1 MKQIA
6 QNYKSGGELRLIDVP
21 ARRAVAPAEVL
32 VRTAFSAV
40 STGTEMMKKFTE
52 GRLSLLGKARAR
64 PDQVAKVAHSV
75 PASRDCSR
83 PIRR

>member
-6 QNYKSGGELRLIDVP
+6 QNYKSGELKLIDVP
-21 ARRAVAPAEVL
+21 APRCRPGGVL

-40 STGTEMMKKFTE
+40 STGTEMMKFTE

-64 PDQVAKVAHSV
+64 PDQVAKVMRSV
-75 PASRDCSR
+75 RQQGLVATYQKV
-83 PIRR
+83 